1 MDISHRCG
9 AQAGLLAADAD
20 SVRGG
25 PRPTG
30 TVTGHRTKCAPPG
43 PSDQCWQEVLVILY
57 ISFVS
62 SDRHQFVRLADLP
75 PALLLALCSGGV
87 VGIRDRARA
96 AAAFVGLRIK
106 NLR

>member
-1 MDISHRCG
+1 ML
-9 AQAGLLAADAD
+9 AGGVGYFVSLYH
-20 SVRGG
+20 
-25 PRPTG
+25 PT
-30 TVTGHRTKCAPPG
+30 A
-43 PSDQCWQEVLVILY
+43 S
-57 ISFVS
+57 SFVS
-62 SDRHQFVRLADLP
+62 QISA